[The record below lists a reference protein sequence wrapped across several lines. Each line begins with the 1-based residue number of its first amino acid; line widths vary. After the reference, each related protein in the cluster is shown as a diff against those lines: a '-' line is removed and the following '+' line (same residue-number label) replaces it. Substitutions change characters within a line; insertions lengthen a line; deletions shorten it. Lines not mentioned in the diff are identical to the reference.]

1 MQFTD
6 FTSEDFRVIMLRIL
20 HLVGVS
26 NQQQNHLV
34 LPLQLPGMT
43 ANLWRAEVESKIFKK
58 VAAKTLKAS

>member
-20 HLVGVS
+20 LLVGVS
-26 NQQQNHLV
+26 NQQLNHLV

-43 ANLWRAEVESKIFKK
+43 ANLWRAEVESKVF
-58 VAAKTLKAS
+58 